1 MLRSRFLATV
11 LVLFGAIAAFAPGA
25 LAAEGVGPA
34 KKLGGGE
41 TSTAT
46 TTTSTSRTADSSK
59 ETLTIATTKPVGGQ
73 TLSGT
78 VAWEIG
84 IVAGAPTK
92 VEFFVDGS
100 VQSADANAPFA
111 SSLDTTKLANG
122 SHSLSAT
129 AYGAKGVKAT
139 TKATVT
145 VSNAAPAPEP
155 APEPAPAPSPTPAPG
170 AGPIYWG
177 ATIGS
182 QLTGTQAPWDMSA
195 VTKFEEMTHKSVSMV
210 QFYQPFANC
219 SSSPCSFYPF
229 PKGPMELIRNHG
241 SIPVLSWASQ
251 STPSSVNEP
260 NFQLADVTAGKY
272 DAFIRTFA
280 EAAKAWNHPFFLRF
294 NFEMNGSWF
303 PWSERVNG
311 NHGGDYVAAWRHVHD
326 IFAAVGATNVT
337 WVWCPNVDPDN
348 VQQSLA
354 SLYPG
359 DAYVDWTGLDGYNW
373 GTNPAKPDRWR
384 SFRDLYRSTYAQ
396 IAEKIAP
403 SKPMMVAEVASSEY
417 GGSKAAWIKD
427 MLARIPAEFP
437 KIRALLWFDKL
448 DDGMDWPVETSS
460 SATTAVAEGVSSSAY
475 LGNSF
480 ASLSP
485 SAILPAG

>member
-1 MLRSRFLATV
+1 
-11 LVLFGAIAAFAPGA
+11 
-25 LAAEGVGPA
+25 
-34 KKLGGGE
+34 
-41 TSTAT
+41 
-46 TTTSTSRTADSSK
+46 
-59 ETLTIATTKPVGGQ
+59 
-73 TLSGT
+73 
-78 VAWEIG
+78 
-84 IVAGAPTK
+84 
-92 VEFFVDGS
+92 
-100 VQSADANAPFA
+100 
-111 SSLDTTKLANG
+111 
-122 SHSLSAT
+122 
-129 AYGAKGVKAT
+129 
-139 TKATVT
+139 
-145 VSNAAPAPEP
+145 
-155 APEPAPAPSPTPAPG
+155 
-170 AGPIYWG
+170 
-177 ATIGS
+177 
-182 QLTGTQAPWDMSA
+182 MSA
-195 VTKFEEMTHKSVSMV
+195 VTKFEEMTRKSVSMV

-260 NFQLADVTAGKY
+260 NFQLADVTTGKY

-294 NFEMNGSWF
+294 NFEMNGNWF

-326 IFAAVGATNVT
+326 VFAAVGATNVT
-337 WVWCPNVDPDN
+337 WVWCPNVDPEN

-396 IAEKIAP
+396 ITEKIAP

-485 SAILPAG
+485 SAVLPAG